1 MSELQELSVRQIDES
16 LKLAVE
22 KQVPVTLTIQQDGA
36 WVNFPSRLL
45 AITDKHMLIE
55 PPPSDA
61 GAPPHEF
68 APADKLGMSFKLK
81 HYKHLVTATV
91 AGMTDT
97 AVGGATVKVLSLCLP
112 TRMQRLQR
120 RAFLRVDV
128 PANRVVRASFWLGGR
143 TAEPQGA
150 SALPVWT
157 GRVTNLSAG
166 GFQLACPTDRAAR
179 LEVGENVGVRIAFG
193 SGEGAVYADAQ
204 FRHVEEDTPNTQDV
218 VMGFQFLGLAQTP
231 EGKEALRVI
240 STKVAQFQ
248 QQDRHHS

>member
-16 LKLAVE
+16 LKLAIE
-22 KQVPVTLTIQQDGA
+22 KQVPVTLAIQQGGV
-36 WVNFPSRLL
+36 WLNFPSRLL
-45 AITDKHMLIE
+45 STTDKHMLIE
-55 PPPSDA
+55 FPPPEP
-61 GAPPHEF
+61 GATPHEF
-68 APADKLGMSFKLK
+68 TPAERLGISFKLK

-91 AGMTDT
+91 VGVVDTVTDGV
-97 AVGGATVKVLSLCLP
+97 AVKAVVLCLP

-128 PANRVVRASFWLGGR
+128 PPNRVVRASFWLGGR
-143 TAEPQGA
+143 KAEPQGA
-150 SALPVWT
+150 SDMPVWT

-166 GFQLACPTDRAAR
+166 GFQLVCPADRAAR
-179 LEVGENVGVRIAFG
+179 LDVGENVGVRIAFG
-193 SGEGAVYADAQ
+193 SGEGTVFADAQ
-204 FRHVEEDTPNTQDV
+204 FRHSEEVASDI

-248 QQDRHHS
+248 QQERNT